1 MAFIGKNILTEKLVK
16 VGADNL
22 ITAMVELRLALF
34 QNNRGQLI
42 KGVNDLPLWIISDIL
57 SRLPLESILTCR
69 IVCKSWYCVTRHDCF
84 IKLQLSRSKNRLIL
98 EPLRWGGSIF
108 NISQLPVVDID
119 ECITRQ
125 IPVEKVP
132 WEDFQ
137 ILSSC
142 NGLLCIKAWNGRPD
156 PLCIYNPIT
165 GEQMI
170 LPSGS
175 RRLPS
180 SYMVSLGFDSS
191 TGKYKV
197 VRKRGIRK
205 GKEVSRFEII
215 SLGESSWRELD
226 VPMLDW
232 QASSVVFCNGVFYCQ
247 MLNRISPNYW
257 SIHILAIDVSDEKF
271 QVISF
276 PDNFSRPRPYVD
288 MMDLE
293 GSLTLAEHDRHLMK
307 IWRVTGNKVGD
318 FSLSRQQRY
327 DTSVKWTSNL
337 HYETIGK
344 FNDESYLLWVTTR
357 NHSIRDLFTHFSPEA
372 PEGTEMYSPLN
383 IPDLPHCFKNF
394 WFKPSFVSPLAAALC
409 WS

>member
-1 MAFIGKNILTEKLVK
+1 MNKPNSVGCVFVKCFADIIYDLCANEMTHNTFMRFSDVGEKLVK
-16 VGADNL
+16 VGAENL
-22 ITAMVELRLALF
+22 TTAMVELRVALY
-34 QNNRGQLI
+34 QNYR
-42 KGVNDLPLWIISDIL
+42 
-57 SRLPLESILTCR
+57 
-69 IVCKSWYCVTRHDCF
+69 
-84 IKLQLSRSKNRLIL
+84 
-98 EPLRWGGSIF
+98 
-108 NISQLPVVDID
+108 
-119 ECITRQ
+119 
-125 IPVEKVP
+125 
-132 WEDFQ
+132 
-137 ILSSC
+137 
-142 NGLLCIKAWNGRPD
+142 AWNGRPD
-156 PLCIYNPIT
+156 PLCNYNPIT

-175 RRLPS
+175 KRLPS

-257 SIHILAIDVSDEKF
+257 SIHILAIDVSDETF

-276 PDNFSRPRPYVD
+276 VDNFSRPRPYVD

-318 FSLSRQQRY
+318 FS
-327 DTSVKWTSNL
+327 
-337 HYETIGK
+337 
-344 FNDESYLLWVTTR
+344 FESPTA
-357 NHSIRDLFTHFSPEA
+357 I
-372 PEGTEMYSPLN
+372 
-383 IPDLPHCFKNF
+383 
-394 WFKPSFVSPLAAALC
+394 
-409 WS
+409 